1 VAITG
6 SPDSN
11 TDWKKLISEHL
22 RLRVIP
28 NDETETRHFVRR
40 AKGYLIHIDEPYRRS
55 TPDILQ
61 WCIPIEEGM
70 ALLLDIH
77 EGFVGIILG
86 QGAWS
91 KKLFDKVFSGRRP
104 STSWL

>member
-1 VAITG
+1 
-6 SPDSN
+6 
-11 TDWKKLISEHL
+11 
-22 RLRVIP
+22 VIP
-28 NDETETRHFVRR
+28 NDETETRHFARR
-40 AKGYLIHIDEPYRRS
+40 AKGYLINNDEPYRRS

-104 STSWL
+104 SMSWL